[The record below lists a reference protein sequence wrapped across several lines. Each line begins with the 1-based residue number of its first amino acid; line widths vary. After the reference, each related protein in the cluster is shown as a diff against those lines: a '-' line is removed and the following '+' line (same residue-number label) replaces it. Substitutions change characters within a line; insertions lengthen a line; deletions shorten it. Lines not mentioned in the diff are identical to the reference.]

1 MPNYSAIL
9 SAEVFADNLRAARF
23 HADYYVACDCAKNVE
38 ASHTALLS
46 LCGELRE
53 ALDAVEGFCTFPL
66 TRNRVRE
73 LLAAYPL
80 TKGAGE

>member
-1 MPNYSAIL
+1 MPKTDYSAIL
-9 SAEVFADNLRAARF
+9 SVDEFAREL
-23 HADYYVACDCAKNVE
+23 ADDVTSFSGGKKLQ

-46 LCGELRE
+46 LCGELRD